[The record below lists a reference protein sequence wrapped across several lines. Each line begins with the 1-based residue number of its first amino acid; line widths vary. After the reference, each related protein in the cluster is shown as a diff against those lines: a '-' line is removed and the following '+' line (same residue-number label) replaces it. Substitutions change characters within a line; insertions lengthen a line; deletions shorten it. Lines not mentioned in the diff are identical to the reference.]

1 MTTVEVTTTA
11 TSNEPRLLSLR
22 VTPEQE
28 IAIYAFFQINGWT
41 IITEEVPRNCETCQ
55 RSINGDGTDPPRCQM
70 CQRVL
75 DNNEEDAVE
84 GTDVQTSLVQPTI
97 IQYQQ
102 QGGRKVVVVGNTM
115 TMAPQTTK
123 PTNIIK
129 QQGPNPVHV
138 NVIPAKGEAK
148 PLQIN
153 LVPQTDKVVDPQPK
167 IYNINN
173 SADNRPY
180 RCDDCGKHFRKKSHV
195 VAHMKFHSGE
205 ALPKCEVCGKEFL
218 YKHNLISHASIH
230 SGARPFQCTMCPKNF
245 RRKDDLQVHTRTHT
259 GERPYKCDVCGKCF
273 TTQNQLPKH
282 RRTHTGEKPYE
293 CSQCQKCF
301 RTKPHLEKHMR
312 THSGERPYKC
322 EECGRAFTQNA
333 HLMAHLRIH
342 SGEKPFECDICNKS
356 FKEAK
361 TLRKHKD
368 IHIKGMPYTCKICD
382 KGFLR
387 AQNLEVHMCVH
398 SEDEPKYKRKIREKR
413 ELMERLRKEQQEKEE
428 EEVLQKS
435 MTAEE
440 IEQSSS
446 GVVIVDEN
454 GQTIR
459 VIENGDMATT
469 EVSHGDKEAG
479 QDNISNSIANSLL
492 TLVEMITNADQGSN
506 TPVTMASSEEKVAGL
521 KAEQTVEISEVEE
534 TLQQV
539 ETMESDASNNLA
551 SSQEKTIL
559 IPASQ
564 SEQANIDNITHVVS
578 SNSDNIVEIT
588 EEEQPTIIGNLQH
601 VVPGLRIGGGD
612 SSIGMIDTS
621 QVALQEGMVI
631 TEVSQ
636 DGTTEQIVEHLP
648 QQFSVDGETFV
659 MEVQYVDDAET
670 VQE

>member
-75 DNNEEDAVE
+75 DNNEEVVE
-84 GTDVQTSLVQPTI
+84 GTDPQTSLVQPTI

-123 PTNIIK
+123 ATTIVK
-129 QQGPNPVHV
+129 QQGQNPVHV
-138 NVIPAKGEAK
+138 SMISNKGEGK

-153 LVPQTDKVVDPQPK
+153 VVPQTDKVVDPQPK

-205 ALPKCEVCGKEFL
+205 ALPKCDVCGKEFL

-230 SGARPFQCTMCPKNF
+230 SGARPFQCEVCPKNF
-245 RRKDDLQVHTRTHT
+245 RRKDDLQVHMRTHT
-259 GERPYKCDVCGKCF
+259 GERPYKCDICGKCF

-342 SGEKPFECDICNKS
+342 SGEKPFECDVCNKS

-368 IHIKGMPYTCKICD
+368 IHIKGMPYICKICD

-398 SEDEPKYKRKIREKR
+398 SEDEPKYKRKLREKR
-413 ELMERLRKEQQEKEE
+413 ELMERLRKEQQEEE
-428 EEVLQKS
+428 EALEKS

-469 EVSHGDKEAG
+469 EVTQGDKETG
-479 QDNISNSIANSLL
+479 QENISNSIANSLL

-506 TPVTMASSEEKVAGL
+506 TSVTVPSNEKVMEL
-521 KAEQTVEISEVEE
+521 KSQETVEISEVEE
-534 TLQQV
+534 TYQQV
-539 ETMESDASNNLA
+539 ETIEQSATPNNVESSQGKIIIATSESDQAS
-551 SSQEKTIL
+551 
-559 IPASQ
+559 
-564 SEQANIDNITHVVS
+564 NIDNIQQAVS

-601 VVPGLRIGGGD
+601 VVPGLRIGGGED
-612 SSIGMIDTS
+612 SSIEMIATS